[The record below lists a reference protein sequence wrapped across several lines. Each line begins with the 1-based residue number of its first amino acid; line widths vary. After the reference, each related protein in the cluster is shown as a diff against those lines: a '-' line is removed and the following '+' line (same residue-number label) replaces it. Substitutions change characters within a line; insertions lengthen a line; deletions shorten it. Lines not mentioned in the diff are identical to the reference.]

1 MFRTRT
7 KPEPVRLRDL
17 IRGDFS
23 QARRRYQM
31 FKRKCFIFLFLF
43 LPAAVFAILN
53 RAAEEYAKIKALQKK
68 NARQSI
74 ARVSH

>member
-31 FKRKCFIFLFLF
+31 FKRKCFIFLFL
-43 LPAAVFAILN
+43 PVAVFAILN
-53 RAAEEYAKIKALQKK
+53 RAAEEYAKIKALQEK
-68 NARQSI
+68 NAR
-74 ARVSH
+74 RP

>member
-23 QARRRYQM
+23 QARRRFLM
-31 FKRKCFIFLFLF
+31 FKRKCFIFLF

-53 RAAEEYAKIKALQKK
+53 RAAEEYAKIKALQEK
-68 NARQSI
+68 NAR
-74 ARVSH
+74 HP

>member
-31 FKRKCFIFLFLF
+31 FKRKCFIFLFL
-43 LPAAVFAILN
+43 PAAVFAILN
-53 RAAEEYAKIKALQKK
+53 LSLIH
-68 NARQSI
+68 I
-74 ARVSH
+74 